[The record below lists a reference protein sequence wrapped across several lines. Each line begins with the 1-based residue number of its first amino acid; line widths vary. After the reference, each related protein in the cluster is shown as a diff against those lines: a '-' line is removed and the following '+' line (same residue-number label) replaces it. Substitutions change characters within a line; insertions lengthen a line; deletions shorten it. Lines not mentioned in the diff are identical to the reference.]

1 MNTMTNSLYSAMN
14 EYIITLKVSLEMENN
29 LLCILYAQSPAQT
42 QISDERN
49 SNTTFRI
56 VHHIK
61 NVVSV

>member
-14 EYIITLKVSLEMENN
+14 EYITTLKVSLEMENN
-29 LLCILYAQSPAQT
+29 LLCIRYAQSPAQ
-42 QISDERN
+42 IHINDEKS
-49 SNTTFRI
+49 SNATFRI